1 MNDLPQKP
9 KISFVQFRF
18 VVAMILLIAA
28 GLKAYQLATVPL
40 PPVIQGSFFTPLLGM
55 FNNRYLLMI
64 TVVGEILFGLILIVN
79 IQRQWMWLLS
89 IFAFSIFA
97 LVSFMKGLNNEGSC
111 GCFGNITVNPWITMI
126 FDMFI
131 IVLLGIFREQLTF
144 GFKFSNH
151 EKHRLIA
158 VLFIWFILIIP
169 ILGAMLSFKEQVH
182 AVLGTEFT
190 GADGNITIMLEPEK
204 WIGKEFPLWDYV
216 DEKAKYKIKHGDW
229 IIVIGRKN
237 CDECRKL
244 IEKIETKD
252 TIMVALLELDDG
264 TVDTDKRE
272 LYPHVALQGRLRTEN
287 NWVILT
293 PNLILCRDGICITV
307 GEKSI
312 PF

>member
-1 MNDLPQKP
+1 MNDLPQKQ

-18 VVAMILLIAA
+18 VIVMILLTAA

-40 PPVIQGSFFTPLLGM
+40 PSVIQGSFFTPLFGL
-55 FNNRYLLMI
+55 FNNRDLLMI
-64 TVVGEILFGLILIVN
+64 TVIGEILFGLILIAN
-79 IQRQWMWLLS
+79 IQRSWSWLLS

-97 LVSFMKGLNNEGSC
+97 IVSFMKGLSGEGSC

-131 IVLLGIFREQLTF
+131 IVLLGIFRERLTF
-144 GFKFSNH
+144 DFKFSNH

-169 ILGAMLSFKEQVH
+169 ILWAMLSFKEQVH

-190 GADGNITIMLEPEK
+190 GADGRVTIMLEPEK

-216 DEKAKYKIKHGDW
+216 DEKAKEVRQGDW
-229 IIVIGRKN
+229 LIVIGSKN

-244 IEKIETKD
+244 IGKLKTKD
-252 TIMVALLELDDG
+252 TIALALLELDDG
-264 TVDTDKRE
+264 TADTNKRE
-272 LYPHVALQGRLRTEN
+272 SYPHISVQGRLRTEN

-293 PNLILCRDGICITV
+293 PSLIQCRNGICIAV
-307 GEKSI
+307 GEESI
-312 PF
+312 HF